1 MGDPRRPRKQYATP
15 KRPYETDRLE
25 QELQLIGSY
34 GLRNKREL
42 WRHRTALSNYRRAA
56 RGLLALPPADR
67 AGLEKE
73 IVDKL
78 VRRGILK
85 KEPTLDSVLDLTLQD
100 VLERRLQTIV
110 FRKGLASSP
119 YHARQLVVHGHIA
132 LDGARVTTPGRI
144 ITVTEED
151 RIAYTVNSPLT
162 DASHP
167 ARVAATKAAH
177 RATMPPEE
185 ATDEREEGPRRGPRE
200 RVIKEV
206 IKEVKVK
213 EEIVED
219 IAVEDVDEEEEG
231 GGAEDE

>member
-25 QELQLIGSY
+25 QELQLIGTY

-42 WRHRTALSNYRRAA
+42 WRHRSVLSNYRRAA
-56 RGLLALPPADR
+56 RGLLALPATDR
-67 AGLEKE
+67 ASLEKE

-85 KEPTLDSVLDLTLQD
+85 KQPSLDSVLDLTLQD

-119 YHARQLVVHGHIA
+119 HHARQLVVHGHIA

-144 ITVTEED
+144 MTVSEEE
-151 RIAYTVNSPLT
+151 RVGYVGNSPLN

-167 ARVAATKAAH
+167 ARVAASKAAEK
-177 RATMPPEE
+177 ATMPPEQAAE
-185 ATDEREEGPRRGPRE
+185 EREPGARRGPRE
-200 RVIKEV
+200 RVA
-206 IKEVKVK
+206 KVREK
-213 EEIVED
+213 F
-219 IAVEDVDEEEEG
+219 VEDVTARAVEGEEEEKAG
-231 GGAEDE
+231 GGTDNE